1 MNEIQIDMIKQ
12 ASHSIKDCSDHLQDA
27 ANELQ
32 RTINLLIDIVGFED
46 GVIKK

>member
-1 MNEIQIDMIKQ
+1 MNEIQIDLIKQ

-32 RTINLLIDIVGFED
+32 RTINVLCDIISFEE
-46 GVIKK
+46 VEK